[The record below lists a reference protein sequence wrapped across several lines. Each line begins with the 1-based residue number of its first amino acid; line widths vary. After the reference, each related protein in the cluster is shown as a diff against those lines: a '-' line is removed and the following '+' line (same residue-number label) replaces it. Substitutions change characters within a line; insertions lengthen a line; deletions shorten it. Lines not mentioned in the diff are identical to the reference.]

1 VFPDACAQHEPAAQR
16 IVDAYLAGV
25 NLHQTRVECQPVISS
40 DGWAASILGGEVTSG
55 FRTGGRPDH
64 GGVDIGAP
72 HGTPVFVA
80 AGGRLDTDLGR
91 PQPDALCEHR
101 GRLMFWPA
109 LFRVRLRS

>member
-55 FRTGGRPDH
+55 FRTADAPTTAEWTSARPTALRCSSPPVAGSTPTLAAH
-64 GGVDIGAP
+64 NLMRCANTGVG
-72 HGTPVFVA
+72 
-80 AGGRLDTDLGR
+80 
-91 PQPDALCEHR
+91 
-101 GRLMFWPA
+101 
-109 LFRVRLRS
+109 